1 MPLYK
6 SVTINATTRL
16 LVWKNTESLEELSSA
31 VLLKDACVSKMGKMK
46 SESHRKAFLGVR
58 MLMQEIGYTDFDL
71 YYDADGKPHLNDGNN
86 ISITHSYAFSAIIV
100 SSRAIGIDM
109 ELQREKVITIAE
121 KFLLPEFEYLDPTH
135 LESYMQNLIV
145 IWGVKEA
152 IYKMI
157 SRSGLSFKQNIE
169 VLPFKMTDATG
180 RAVVKFEEIDAN
192 VPFFF
197 EEIEGF
203 TLVYCL
209 GS

>member
-6 SVTINATTRL
+6 SVTINANTRL
-16 LVWKNTESLEELSSA
+16 LVWKNTESMEELSAA
-31 VLLKDACVSKMGKMK
+31 VTLKDLCVNKMGKMK

-71 YYDADGKPHLNDGNN
+71 YYDADGKPHLTDGNN

-100 SSRAIGIDM
+100 SSQKIGIDM

-121 KFLLPEFEYLDPTH
+121 KFLLPEFAYLDPTH
-135 LESYMQNLIV
+135 LETYMQNLIV

-152 IYKMI
+152 VYKMI

-169 VLPFKMTDATG
+169 VLPFKMEEATG
-180 RAVVKFEEIDAN
+180 SAVVKFEEIDAQY
-192 VPFFF
+192 PFFF

-209 GS
+209 GG